1 MSSFWLSDEQEAI
14 REGVG
19 RVMSNYKDDYWLKT
33 DDTGIFPEDFVRD
46 MAAGGWLGVAMPES
60 VGGAGLGL
68 TEAAIVMQTVAQSG
82 AGFSG
87 ASSIHLNIFGPM
99 PLVKFGTDAQR
110 KTLLP
115 RIIAGEDK
123 MCFAVTEPNSGLDTS
138 SLETKAERTNDGY
151 MINGRKIWTTGAQ
164 RANKILIIARTTP
177 KDQVAK
183 PTQGLSLFYT
193 DLNRDH
199 IDAKPIPKMGRRA
212 VECNTLFIDNL
223 PVPADDLIGEEGRG
237 FEYLLQGLNPERVLF
252 AVEAVGLGR
261 AAIARAAT
269 YANERVVF
277 GRPIGQNQGVQ
288 HPLARSWAEL
298 EAANLMAMKA
308 AALYDAGR
316 DCGAEANAAK
326 YLGAEAGFTACENAV
341 LAHGG
346 LRQGVLR
353 RALFPR
359 GHDRPHR
366 PGEPRDDPQL
376 HRRTRPAPAEELLTT
391 HAQVGAEPNSTL
403 HPSSTGTP
411 PPNPPLRGRA
421 LDTSR
426 RLSV

>member
-82 AGFSG
+82 AGVSG

-346 LRQGVLR
+346 MGYAKEFYVERYFREAMIARIAPVSREMILNFIAERVLH
-353 RALFPR
+353 LPK
-359 GHDRPHR
+359 
-366 PGEPRDDPQL
+366 
-376 HRRTRPAPAEELLTT
+376 
-391 HAQVGAEPNSTL
+391 SY
-403 HPSSTGTP
+403 
-411 PPNPPLRGRA
+411 
-421 LDTSR
+421 
-426 RLSV
+426 